1 MNVMIVDDS
10 RIISKRLEEML
21 QEIEGVKIVAISED
35 GIEAYTNYLKQ
46 KPDLMILDLMIPKMN
61 GLDVLRSIRL
71 QDNKIVI
78 IILTNYDQSY
88 FRDLSKELGADYFL
102 DKSAE
107 FDKIIQIC
115 TNIIKPGSAQDTDYL
130 KLKK

>member
-1 MNVMIVDDS
+1 MIVDDS

-21 QEIEGVKIVAISED
+21 NEIEGLNIQSISED
-35 GIEAYTNYLKQ
+35 GIEAYSNYLKYS
-46 KPDLMILDLMIPKMN
+46 PDLIILDLMIPKMN

-71 QDNKIVI
+71 QDKKVVI
-78 IILTNYDQSY
+78 IILTNYHQSY

-107 FDKIIQIC
+107 FDKIVKIC
-115 TNIIKPGSAQDTDYL
+115 SNIIKPGSAPDTDYL
-130 KLKK
+130 KLKKS